1 MGIEDCKLG
10 ILSGLERLSNNKEV
24 KEPKKVTDFKM
35 IQENDIVQFDYS
47 LVDKDTAEYLKE
59 KEMRIIKIK
68 TMSVM
73 AIGKELKEAHEKLAN
88 NKTGV
93 FGKWCESIG
102 ITDRTARNYINVYNY
117 IRKSFPDIKD
127 AENIQTSLLFAIS
140 KPSAPL
146 ELQEAV
152 IDGDITT
159 HKEYKE
165 LETKLKK
172 LEREKKDTISGYNQ
186 LEKKYYENKDRYKE
200 IKEELEDTR
209 NKIKEI
215 EGEKNN
221 TKIATAIIE
230 KTDETVYEELKELRE
245 RAVSLESSA
254 DLIALLKILN
264 NNIISITKLI
274 MNAKGNISLLYY
286 SNEMNNIKENIR
298 ILKNISLESF
308 EVDLFDFI
316 NFK

>member
-1 MGIEDCKLG
+1 M
-10 ILSGLERLSNNKEV
+10 
-24 KEPKKVTDFKM
+24 
-35 IQENDIVQFDYS
+35 
-47 LVDKDTAEYLKE
+47 
-59 KEMRIIKIK
+59 
-68 TMSVM
+68 
-73 AIGKELKEAHEKLAN
+73 
-88 NKTGV
+88 
-93 FGKWCESIG
+93 
-102 ITDRTARNYINVYNY
+102 
-117 IRKSFPDIKD
+117 
-127 AENIQTSLLFAIS
+127 
-140 KPSAPL
+140 
-146 ELQEAV
+146 
-152 IDGDITT
+152 
-159 HKEYKE
+159 
-165 LETKLKK
+165 ETKLKK